1 MPDILSVPYV
11 VALLFP
17 TMIVDFIGHR
27 DGGALVMGVV
37 EYAALFLSDLLEFPV
52 SCSRTSSTMTSP
64 VPGAGRGAG

>member
-37 EYAALFLSDLLEFPV
+37 EYAALFLSDLG
-52 SCSRTSSTMTSP
+52 SSFIATCLNSLS
-64 VPGAGRGAG
+64 AALARLRQ